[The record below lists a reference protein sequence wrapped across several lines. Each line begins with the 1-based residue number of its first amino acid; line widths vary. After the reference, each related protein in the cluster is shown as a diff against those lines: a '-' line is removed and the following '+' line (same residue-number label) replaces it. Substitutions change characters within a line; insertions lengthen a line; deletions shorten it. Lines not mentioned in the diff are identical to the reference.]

1 MFSEQDSACPSD
13 VACISASAGRW
24 ELETQGPRPLCCG
37 AGPGADFRGGPC
49 ERRPLLL
56 CSTDGAPGGVHT
68 AGLRPLPALGVWVP
82 RPLETRSSL
91 EAEQPW
97 GLRHLTALA
106 SSLNHCCPFSLTPPS
121 TRAVTQLLT
130 QGISHP
136 LQSVQGSSP
145 SPCFSQ
151 ACRGLGSEA
160 H

>member
-1 MFSEQDSACPSD
+1 MLPVFLQAQDAGNLKPRAPGLCAAEQALGRTFG
-13 VACISASAGRW
+13 VARAS
-24 ELETQGPRPLCCG
+24 
-37 AGPGADFRGGPC
+37 
-49 ERRPLLL
+49 
-56 CSTDGAPGGVHT
+56 GAPCCCAAQTGPQEVCTPPGSD
-68 AGLRPLPALGVWVP
+68 LSLLLGVWVP
-82 RPLETRSSL
+82 RPLETQSSL